1 MPQATVLG
9 LFCHNYSERRTSSN
23 ICQQP
28 PYASTEDFTRRE
40 LLAVIRFTRQFCH
53 YLLGRKFLKQ
63 TDHGSLTWLFRFKCP
78 EGQLAHWLEELS
90 RYDFHIEQAVNT
102 QMQMPCQG
110 EPKNSPMNVT
120 VTKLE

>member
-1 MPQATVLG
+1 MREERVL
-9 LFCHNYSERRTSSN
+9 T
-23 ICQQP
+23 
-28 PYASTEDFTRRE
+28 YASNHLTPAQKRYCVTRRE